1 MKSWLEEVEINCDKQ
16 PVTILVGNKTDLS
29 DQRQGNFI
37 KIQGT
42 GRVPF
47 ELPGTRPYPR
57 FEMLPVPYG
66 MLLTVLKQIGH

>member
-37 KIQGT
+37 KNMTESWPQSSTDGSKGKIS
-42 GRVPF
+42 F
-47 ELPGTRPYPR
+47 ENPWERRERAGTR
-57 FEMLPVPYG
+57 
-66 MLLTVLKQIGH
+66 

>member
-37 KIQGT
+37 KNATESWPQSSADGKISSENPRERRERAGT
-42 GRVPF
+42 
-47 ELPGTRPYPR
+47 
-57 FEMLPVPYG
+57 
-66 MLLTVLKQIGH
+66 